1 MTIQAG
7 EKLPDAEFIIMTEDG
22 KAKTSIAELTTGRK
36 VVLFAVPGAFTGT
49 CSATHLPGFVENADA
64 IKEKGV
70 DEIAVV
76 SVNDADVM
84 NAWAAAYKGAKKIT
98 FLADGN
104 GDFAKAIGMDVDLS
118 VAGMGLRSK
127 RYSMII
133 EDGVVTELNQGDVPG
148 QATISSAATIL
159 GQL

>member
-1 MTIQAG
+1 MTIQVG
-7 EKLPDAEFIIMTEDG
+7 DKLPDAEFIITTADG
-22 KAKTSIAELTTGRK
+22 KAKISVAELTSGRK
-36 VVLFAVPGAFTGT
+36 VVLFAVPGAFTST
-49 CSATHLPGFVENADA
+49 CSSSHLPGFIDNADA

-76 SVNDADVM
+76 SVNDSAVM
-84 NAWAAAYKGAKKIT
+84 DAWAEASKGKSKIT

-127 RYSMII
+127 RYSMVI
-133 EDGVVTELNQGDVPG
+133 EDGVVTQLNQGDVPG

>member
-7 EKLPDAEFIIMTEDG
+7 DKLPEADFVIMTDEGLAKLSVSNLTAG
-22 KAKTSIAELTTGRK
+22 KRI
-36 VVLFAVPGAFTGT
+36 VLFGVPGAFTST
-49 CSATHLPGFVENADA
+49 CHASHLPGFIENAEA
-64 IKEKGV
+64 IKEKGA

-76 SVNDADVM
+76 SVNDVHVM
-84 NAWAAAYKGAKKIT
+84 NAWAEATKSKNKIT
-98 FLADGN
+98 FLADGS

-118 VAGMGLRSK
+118 KAGMGLRSK

-133 EDGVVTELNQGDVPG
+133 DNGIVTSFNAGDIPG

-159 GQL
+159 EQL

>member
-1 MTIQAG
+1 MTIQVG
-7 EKLPDAEFIIMTEDG
+7 DRLPDAEFIITTKDG
-22 KAKTSIAELTTGRK
+22 KAKTSIADLTSGRK
-36 VVLFAVPGAFTGT
+36 VVLFAVPGAFTST
-49 CSATHLPGFVENADA
+49 CSSSHLPGFIENAEA

-76 SVNDADVM
+76 SVNDSAVM
-84 NAWAAAYKGAKKIT
+84 DAWAEASKGKGKIT

-133 EDGVVTELNQGDVPG
+133 EDGVVTHLNQGDVPG